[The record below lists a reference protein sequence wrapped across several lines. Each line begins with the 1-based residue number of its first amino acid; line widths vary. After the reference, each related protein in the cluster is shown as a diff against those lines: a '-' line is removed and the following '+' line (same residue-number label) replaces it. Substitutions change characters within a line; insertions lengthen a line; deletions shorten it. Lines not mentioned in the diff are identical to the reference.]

1 MMLSIRVWTKTS
13 LGQLYDVTELNKDL
27 VQTIWLDLLIF
38 YDNSINDEEEEKF
51 LKGWHQVEGEEAAK
65 DDEGDE
71 VEVHVDVHLTVGL

>member
-1 MMLSIRVWTKTS
+1 MIHLKS
-13 LGQLYDVTELNKDL
+13 DL
-27 VQTIWLDLLIF
+27 RYFEFIYNMASNFWFVH
-38 YDNSINDEEEEKF
+38 NINDEEKKF